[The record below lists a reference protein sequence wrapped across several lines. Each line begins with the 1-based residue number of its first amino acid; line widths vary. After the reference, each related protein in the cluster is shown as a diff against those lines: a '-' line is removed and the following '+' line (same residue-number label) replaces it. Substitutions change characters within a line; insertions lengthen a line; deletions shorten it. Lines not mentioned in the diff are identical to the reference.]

1 MKNIESFLKKIG
13 VPSAT
18 IAKLSAEEEV
28 DIEPFVNSYKS
39 SMQDVF
45 SNDPTFIQPIKDE
58 VRGTELSKIE
68 HKIKKTFSL
77 NPEEVKDKRF
87 DEIITLAY
95 EKMKNATP
103 QGAEELQNKL
113 MELTKENK
121 RLLEEVIPAKES
133 ESQNAIKQYKKSN
146 ILRSTLAKR
155 DLVVKPDAI
164 LPAVESFLSSK
175 YDYDVLDSGE
185 IEIKTKNGL
194 KPLNQDGTKSLTFD
208 ELIDS
213 HLSELQVI
221 KQSNAGAA
229 AQAPQGQQ
237 RASTPETPK
246 FNLPHLQK
254 AQANAEKLSSMK
266 VFGKE

>member
-13 VPSAT
+13 VPSST
-18 IAKLSAEEEV
+18 IAKLTAEDEIDV
-28 DIEPFVNSYKS
+28 EPFVNGFKS

-45 SNDPTFIQPIKDE
+45 SNDPSFIQPIKDE

-68 HKIKKTFSL
+68 HKVKKTFSL
-77 NPEEVKDKRF
+77 SNEEVKDKKF
-87 DEIITLAY
+87 DEIINLAF
-95 EKMKNATP
+95 EKMRNTP
-103 QGAEELQNKL
+103 SQGAEELQNKL
-113 MELTKENK
+113 IELTKENK

-133 ESQNAIKQYKKSN
+133 ESQNAIKQYKKAN
-146 ILRSTLAKR
+146 ILRSTLSKR
-155 DLVVKPDAI
+155 DLIVKPDAI

-175 YDYDVLDSGE
+175 YDYEVLDSGE
-185 IEIKTKNGL
+185 IEVKTKNGL

-229 AQAPQGQQ
+229 PAQAKPN
-237 RASTPETPK
+237 AITNESPK
-246 FNLPHLQK
+246 FNLPHLEK
-254 AQANAEKLSSMK
+254 AQANAERLASMK
-266 VFGKE
+266 TFGKE

>member
-13 VPSAT
+13 VPQST
-18 IAKLSAEEEV
+18 ISKLSSEEEV
-28 DIEPFVNSYKS
+28 DVEPFVAGFKS
-39 SMQDVF
+39 SMQDVL
-45 SNDPTFIQPIKDE
+45 SNDPSFIQPIKDE

-68 HKIKKTFSL
+68 HKIKKTFNL
-77 NPEEVKDKRF
+77 NPEEIKDKKF
-87 DEIITLAY
+87 DEIVVAAF
-95 EKMKNATP
+95 EKMKNIPP

-133 ESQNAIKQYKKSN
+133 ESANAIKQYKKSN

-155 DLVVKPDAI
+155 DLIVKADAI

-175 YDYDVLDSGE
+175 YDYEVLDSGE
-185 IEIKTKNGL
+185 IDVKTKNGL

-208 ELIDS
+208 ELIDG

-229 AQAPQGQQ
+229 PA
-237 RASTPETPK
+237 ASKPNATSVDTPK
-246 FNLPHLQK
+246 YNIPHLQK
-254 AQANAEKLSSMK
+254 AQANAERLSSMK
-266 VFGKE
+266 TFGKE

>member
-13 VPSAT
+13 VPQST
-18 IAKLSAEEEV
+18 IAKLSAEEEIDV
-28 DIEPFVNSYKS
+28 EPFVNGFKS
-39 SMQDVF
+39 SLQDVF
-45 SNDPTFIQPIKDE
+45 SNDPSFIQPIKDE

-68 HKIKKTFSL
+68 HKVKKTFGL
-77 NPEEVKDKRF
+77 TPEEIKDKKF
-87 DEIITLAY
+87 DEIIGLAY
-95 EKMKNATP
+95 EKMRNVPP

-133 ESQNAIKQYKKSN
+133 ESQRAIKEYKKAN
-146 ILRSTLAKR
+146 ILRSKLANR
-155 DLVVKPDAI
+155 ELIVKPEAI
-164 LPAVESFLSSK
+164 LPAIETYLSSK
-175 YDYDVLDSGE
+175 YDYDVLDNGD

-208 ELIDS
+208 ELIDN
-213 HLSELQVI
+213 HLSELQVV

-229 AQAPQGQQ
+229 PPPTKPNGSSSEAA
-237 RASTPETPK
+237 K

-254 AQANAEKLSSMK
+254 AQANAERLASMRT
-266 VFGKE
+266 FGQE